1 MMSPLHHKILAHLL
15 QLPPSLSTNEG
26 SKKLEVLIHMLNPDL
41 RYATDVRNTSWIDN
55 KEFCKFYL
63 STTFV

>member
-1 MMSPLHHKILAHLL
+1 LL

-63 STTFV
+63 PTTFV